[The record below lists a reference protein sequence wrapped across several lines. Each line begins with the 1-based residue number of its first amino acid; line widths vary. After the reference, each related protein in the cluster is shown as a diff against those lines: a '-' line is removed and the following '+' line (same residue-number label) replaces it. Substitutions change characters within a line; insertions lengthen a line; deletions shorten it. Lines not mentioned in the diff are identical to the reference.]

1 MTTKPLTALDDAIRD
16 YIAAE
21 TDGEDT
27 VVHWVLAAGLYS
39 GDADDGSPI
48 YLAAPDGQPTYV
60 SDGLLHTALTVRD
73 TDD

>member
-1 MTTKPLTALDDAIRD
+1 MTSPHLAALDDAIRA

-39 GDADDGSPI
+39 GDSDDGSPM

-60 SDGLLHTALTVRD
+60 SDGLLHSALTVRD
-73 TDD
+73 D